1 MGLNVMDEIAEAARA
16 WADENYRH
24 QRVAACDGFEAG
36 AKWALER
43 AARAAE
49 LPFPVEDK
57 ILCGD
62 TCDHVAAL
70 IRSLLPAPA
79 AKDPR

>member
-1 MGLNVMDEIAEAARA
+1 MDEIAEAARA

-43 AARAAE
+43 AAK
-49 LPFPVEDK
+49 D
-57 ILCGD
+57 
-62 TCDHVAAL
+62 VAAL
-70 IRSLLPAPA
+70 NGRHTGDYLEGSRYMRDHVLRIIRRLLPAPV
-79 AKDPR
+79 AKEG